1 MMPKSRKE
9 RMEARILRMK
19 QNRERQGEYIAQMN
33 AIKLTDEQKALMKS
47 TKHFGQKPA
56 KKDQL
61 REDLTRE
68 RVGLKPIHMH
78 LYREVVVDD
87 NLFCETSLTLPNSLP
102 NTLSDPLDNVD
113 IREPAPKLGPEL
125 HNSEP
130 NVDADAELE
139 TNNQQAHATKVV
151 YDAQGDVVEIEG
163 LPADLYPELIID
175 SLLHNDDVAFPRF
188 SRVDTIE
195 AERANLPSFGMQY
208 SFLELLGKTDV
219 LLIKGSTGSG
229 KSTQIPQFLLEG
241 GYSSLAYPYMMAGAS
256 CLKPQR
262 DARYGYG
269 GKIVVTQPR
278 RIAAIGV
285 SSRIAEELGQAVGD
299 TAGYVIKQN
308 SRVDNGGKDS
318 TRVVFVTEGVLLKM
332 IEADFLVSD
341 TSIII
346 LDEAHE
352 RTINLDLLI
361 GLLGRICATRR
372 SLFNNWLAKYKDL
385 ILNLTSQYTNFCSEP
400 KSQKSRNG
408 RVFGDVGGGDALA
421 AQRYYE
427 KDRDAEQ
434 EEQDEDEDEDGE
446 GENEEDEEDS
456 KDPDTSN
463 ESTSCCETT
472 DLSKLT
478 FQRSRS
484 FFQAAFS
491 EKEDLSLPEYFDS
504 KEYATLLKEFA
515 VLCHDPPPATPLKL
529 IIMSATLHQ
538 KELLE
543 NDALFHCKPLVFEI
557 PMRTYP
563 VAIHYEIATEPNYVQ
578 AAIDKAITIHKYYDP
593 GSILI
598 FLSGK
603 REIERCIDGLNSNLL
618 HKGTHVEKKHNDK
631 ALRKRLHDKRAYRD
645 TFDNTIFDPVQD
657 VSDDDG
663 EEGYES
669 NPVLRMLQDYANEVK
684 GEARRNELEAAD
696 RSVEPSQP
704 LTQNSPVFT
713 TNDAIFNTYNTV
725 LTSNKISS
733 TGQQQDE
740 QEVEQLIKEF
750 KECEAQRHTGVVKA
764 VLPEPIILP
773 LYGTLDIIEQS
784 RIFSKEYQDK
794 AKHRLIIVSTNV
806 AEASITIPNIRYV
819 VDAGK
824 AKEKQEYN
832 AVTALT
838 VQFISKANADQR
850 AGRAGRTAPGHC
862 FRLYSPGLFQ
872 RMHDFPVPEILRLPI
887 TGLILAMLKLGASDV
902 RSFPFVTHPG
912 PDRLDKALAELVVLD
927 AIRERSGTTTLI
939 DLYTGSFISM
949 DKESGTNTKTTKTNY
964 ALSKLGNLMAAIPLC
979 PRMSKLVVK
988 SVLYFHKQPT
998 AHGSSFLIY
1007 AVLLA
1012 SGYYSQLSTIAP
1024 IRWPVT
1030 SGSGDALSKLFTI
1043 CALLCFK
1050 DKHSASRFCKEYCLR
1065 YDEAHQ
1071 VLTTAIQIF
1080 NIINIPPF
1088 NDLFKQVYAQAPN
1101 KEVIM
1106 STIKVTTPATFTP
1119 ELRMVINW
1127 LLMQSFPD
1135 QLAFRESTDSGKYI
1149 FQGVSARE
1157 LLKTPSEYRDL
1168 QAVDKIQGSNRF
1180 NLTTQQVDLFL
1191 QYKPYTNTGA
1201 LSHTSDIYCGA
1212 DSIQSLPPCVL
1223 YTSARV
1229 ELYVNKTL
1237 EMSATN
1243 IEEIKKALRISVHL
1257 EGVVEVSKALLCQT
1271 QDFLISPCFAM
1282 MEQTK
1287 QRYDRQKDMLVGE
1300 SMLHYVGLPLVD
1312 GSSEEPAFSMGSV
1325 LVGSCTELY
1334 PGRKYIDEQL
1344 EAKMSP
1350 CILSTLLR
1358 SIYHRRFLAAIL
1370 AGDILPDLKC
1380 ISEKVSVAMR
1390 DLSNPRCRKSSR
1402 ELDIALLNIQECEA
1416 YSRTGII
1423 KYYEA
1428 RCAGLDQKQQEEL
1441 IGNDRLTTSISRCYR
1456 ADYSK
1461 AFVAIWKRN
1470 VQFILNKT

>member
-1 MMPKSRKE
+1 MPKSRQE
-9 RMEARILRMK
+9 RMEARVLRMK

-33 AIKLTDEQKALMKS
+33 AIKLTDDQKALMKS
-47 TKHFGQKPA
+47 TKHFGQKLA

-61 REDLTRE
+61 REDITRE

-78 LYREVVVDD
+78 LYREVSVDD
-87 NLFCETSLTLPNSLP
+87 NLFYDTSLTLPNSLP
-102 NTLSDPLDNVD
+102 DTLFEPLDNAEL
-113 IREPAPKLGPEL
+113 REPAPKLGPEL
-125 HNSEP
+125 HT
-130 NVDADAELE
+130 ADPELE
-139 TNNQQAHATKVV
+139 AHSQQVHVSKVV
-151 YDAQGDVVEIEG
+151 YDAQGDVVALEG
-163 LPADLYPELIID
+163 LPADLYPELIIH
-175 SLLHNDDVAFPRF
+175 SLLHDDNVTFPRF
-188 SRVDTIE
+188 SRIDTIE
-195 AERANLPSFGMQY
+195 AERASLPSFGMQHY
-208 SFLELLGKTDV
+208 FLELLGKTDV
-219 LLIKGSTGSG
+219 LLVKGSTGSG

-241 GYSSLAYPYMMAGAS
+241 GYSSLVPPYMMTGAS

-285 SSRIAEELGQAVGD
+285 SSRIAEELGQATGD
-299 TAGYVIKQN
+299 TAGYIIKQN
-308 SRVDNGGKDS
+308 SCIDNGGKDS

-341 TSIII
+341 TSVII

-372 SLFNNWLAKYKDL
+372 SLFNSWLAKYKDL
-385 ILNLTSQYTNFCSEP
+385 ILNLTSQYVSFCSEP
-400 KSQKSRNG
+400 NSRKSRNG
-408 RVFGDVGGGDALA
+408 KVFGDVGGGDALA

-427 KDRDAEQ
+427 KDREAEQ
-434 EEQDEDEDEDGE
+434 EEQE
-446 GENEEDEEDS
+446 ENESGEEESGKGEEDTEVS
-456 KDPDTSN
+456 STSN
-463 ESTSCCETT
+463 ECAPCPEVADS
-472 DLSKLT
+472 SKLT

-484 FFQAAFS
+484 FFQAALL
-491 EKEDLSLPEYFDS
+491 EEEDLSLSEYFDS
-504 KEYATLLKEFA
+504 KEYAALLKELA
-515 VLCHDPPPATPLKL
+515 VLCRDPPPATPLKL

-543 NDALFHCKPLVFEI
+543 NDTLFHCKPLVFEI

-563 VAIHYEIATEPNYVQ
+563 VAIHYEVATEPNYVQ
-578 AAIDKAITIHKYYDP
+578 AAIDKTIMIHKYYDP

-603 REIERCIDGLNSNLL
+603 REIEKCIDGLNSSLL
-618 HKGTHVEKKHNDK
+618 RKGTQVDKKRNDT
-631 ALRKRLHDKRAYRD
+631 ALRKQLHDKHMYRD

-657 VSDDDG
+657 ISDDDG

-669 NPVLRMLQDYANEVK
+669 NPVLKMLQDYANEVK

-696 RSVEPSQP
+696 RSVKPPQP
-704 LTQNSPVFT
+704 PTQNNPASM
-713 TNDAIFNTYNTV
+713 TNEAIFNTYNTV
-725 LTSNKISS
+725 LTSNTIAN
-733 TGQQQDE
+733 TDQQQDK
-740 QEVEQLIKEF
+740 QEVEQLMKEF
-750 KECEAQRHTGVVKA
+750 KECETRRHTGVINDA
-764 VLPEPIILP
+764 PPEPIVLP
-773 LYGTLDIIEQS
+773 LYGTLDIVDQS
-784 RIFSKEYQDK
+784 RIFSKKYQSK
-794 AKHRLIIVSTNV
+794 AKYRLIIVSTNV

-824 AKEKQEYN
+824 AKEKKEYN

-912 PDRLDKALAELVVLD
+912 SDRLDKALAELVVLD
-927 AIRERSGTTTLI
+927 AIREKSGATTLI

-949 DKESGTNTKTTKTNY
+949 DNNINANTKVTKTNY
-964 ALSKLGNLMAAIPLC
+964 VLSKLGNLMAAIPLC
-979 PRMSKLVVK
+979 PRMSKLVIK
-988 SVLYFHKQPT
+988 SVLYFYKQPT

-1007 AVLLA
+1007 AILLA

-1050 DKHSASRFCKEYCLR
+1050 DKHSASRFCKDYCLR

-1071 VLTTAIQIF
+1071 VLTTAIQVF
-1080 NIINIPPF
+1080 KIISIPPF
-1088 NDLFKQVYAQAPN
+1088 DDLFKQVYAQVPN

-1119 ELRMVINW
+1119 ELRTALNW

-1135 QLAFRESTDSGKYI
+1135 QLAFRESTDSGKYV
-1149 FQGVSARE
+1149 FQGVSARK
-1157 LLKTPSEYRDL
+1157 LLETPNKYKDL
-1168 QAVDKIQGSNRF
+1168 QEVDEIQGTNQF

-1191 QYKPYTNTGA
+1191 QYKPYTNIGA
-1201 LSHTSDIYCGA
+1201 LSHTSDIYCCA
-1212 DSIQSLPPCVL
+1212 DSLQSFPPCIL

-1229 ELYVNKTL
+1229 ELYVDKTI
-1237 EMSATN
+1237 EMSAGS

-1271 QDFLISPCFAM
+1271 QDFLISPCVAM
-1282 MEQTK
+1282 MEQTN
-1287 QRYDRQKDMLVGE
+1287 QRYDRQKDMVVGE

-1312 GSSEEPAFSMGSV
+1312 GNKEEPGFSIGSV
-1325 LVGSCTELY
+1325 LVGPCTELY
-1334 PGRKYIDEQL
+1334 PGRRYIDEQL

-1350 CILSTLLR
+1350 YILSTLLR

-1370 AGDILPDLKC
+1370 TGDVLPDLKC
-1380 ISEKVSVAMR
+1380 LNEKVSVIVR

-1402 ELDIALLNIQECEA
+1402 ELDIALLNIQECGA
-1416 YSRTGII
+1416 YSKAGII
-1423 KYYEA
+1423 KYYEV
-1428 RCAGLDQKQQEEL
+1428 RCAGLNQKQQEQVLE
-1441 IGNDRLTTSISRCYR
+1441 NDRLATSISHCYR
-1456 ADYSK
+1456 TDYHK
-1461 AFVAIWKRN
+1461 AFIAIWKRSI
-1470 VQFILNKT
+1470 QFILNKA